1 VTDSGQDGPRDQH
14 NYGSGTFIGRD
25 NYAPIRY
32 ELLDPRT
39 KSTLAKLSRAAPEL
53 SEILKRALTEGVISP
68 DAVVALQRAVQNINM
83 DVAEALLVAGRNINQ
98 DVADALMIAGHNI
111 NDQVAER
118 FDQVRTGLKDTAGD
132 LEQILQSLQEIAKQ
146 ITSMQDGVDPG
157 WRAAPPGAVTRV
169 PYTVQVDT
177 RPASGRWD
185 YFWFRSKLVLWGF
198 AAGLAAGSIFVY
210 WLIKH

>member
-1 VTDSGQDGPRDQH
+1 MDSGQDGPSEQH

-53 SEILKRALTEGVISP
+53 AGILKRALTEGIISP
-68 DAVVALQRAVQNINM
+68 DAVIALQLAVHNINM
-83 DVAEALLVAGRNINQ
+83 DVAEALLMAGRNINQ
-98 DVADALMIAGHNI
+98 DVADVLMAAGHNI
-111 NDQVAER
+111 NEEVAER
-118 FDQVRTGLKDTAGD
+118 FDQVRTGLNDTAGD
-132 LEQILQSLQEIAKQ
+132 LERILQSLQEIAGRVDSTQ
-146 ITSMQDGVDPG
+146 GRIDPG
-157 WRAAPPGAVTRV
+157 RRAAPPGSGTRV
-169 PYTVQVDT
+169 PYTVQMST

-198 AAGLAAGSIFVY
+198 AVGLAAGSIFVY

>member
-1 VTDSGQDGPRDQH
+1 MTDPGQDGPREQH

-98 DVADALMIAGHNI
+98 DVADALMAAGYNI
-111 NDQVAER
+111 NVKVAER
-118 FDQVRTGLKDTAGD
+118 FDQVETGLKETADD
-132 LEQILQSLQEIAKQ
+132 LERTLQSLQEIAGQ
-146 ITSMQDGVDPG
+146 VNNMQDRVDPG
-157 WRAAPPGAVTRV
+157 WQAAPLGAVTRV
-169 PYTVQVDT
+169 PYTVQVNT

-198 AAGLAAGSIFVY
+198 ATGLAAGSILVY